1 MKTQF
6 ETLVVSW
13 KGATSLMVHRGG
25 LANPL
30 DSEARKIKKLS
41 SKRKKTDE
49 DLVDLAKAEFVGSLY
64 WDEKHG
70 PVVPTNNVLST
81 LVAGA
86 KKSKMGRE
94 ASLAI
99 FISGT
104 QKTGDA
110 GIIKI
115 DYDGPRDIESLWN
128 GGQGKYVSSELVNVN
143 RARIVRTRPVFPE
156 WSITFLVKFDP
167 MVLNAESVIKA
178 MEDAGYYVGFCEWR
192 PRYGRF
198 SVEVLS

>member
-1 MKTQF
+1 
-6 ETLVVSW
+6 
-13 KGATSLMVHRGG
+13 
-25 LANPL
+25 
-30 DSEARKIKKLS
+30 
-41 SKRKKTDE
+41 
-49 DLVDLAKAEFVGSLY
+49 
-64 WDEKHG
+64 
-70 PVVPTNNVLST
+70 
-81 LVAGA
+81 
-86 KKSKMGRE
+86 MGRE

-128 GGQGKYVSSELVNVN
+128 GGQSKYVSSELVNVN